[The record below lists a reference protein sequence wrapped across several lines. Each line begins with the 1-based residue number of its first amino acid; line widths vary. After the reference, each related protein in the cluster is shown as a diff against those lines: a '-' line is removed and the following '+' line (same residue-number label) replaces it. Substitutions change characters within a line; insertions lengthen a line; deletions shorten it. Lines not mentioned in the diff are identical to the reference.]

1 MEQTNTTTTRPTF
14 LTVLCI
20 LTWVGSGIGLISG
33 LIGIIGASALEGI
46 DMGDSALNAT
56 MENAK
61 MIQYASF
68 VCIILCIVVSVM
80 MLQMKKTGFYLYLVG
95 ELAPLALSFLML
107 GSIGAASGLAGGAMA
122 AAGAIAA
129 IFPIAFVVMYALNLK
144 HMK

>member
-61 MIQYASF
+61 MIQYASL
-68 VCIILCIVVSVM
+68 VCIILCIVGSVM
-80 MLQMKKTGFYLYLVG
+80 MWQMKKTGFYLYLVG

>member
-1 MEQTNTTTTRPTF
+1 
-14 LTVLCI
+14 
-20 LTWVGSGIGLISG
+20 
-33 LIGIIGASALEGI
+33 
-46 DMGDSALNAT
+46 
-56 MENAK
+56 
-61 MIQYASF
+61 
-68 VCIILCIVVSVM
+68 M
-80 MLQMKKTGFYLYLVG
+80 MWQMKKTGFYLYLVG

>member
-1 MEQTNTTTTRPTF
+1 MEQTNTTTRPTF

-20 LTWVGSGIGLISG
+20 LTWIGSGLGLISG
-33 LIGIIGASALEGI
+33 IIGILGASALEGI
-46 DMGDSALNAT
+46 DTGNGTLNAS

-61 MIQYASF
+61 MIQYASL
-68 VCIILCIVVSVM
+68 VCIILCIIGSVM
-80 MLQMKKTGFYLYLVG
+80 MWQMKKTGFYLYLVG

-107 GSIGAASGLAGGAMA
+107 GSIGAASGLGGGVMA

-129 IFPIAFVVMYALNLK
+129 IFPIAFVIMYGLNLK